1 MKLYS
6 VNLKKSSDWTRFQE
20 AYPDTPK
27 VLYFTDKDKISP
39 FFKTLT
45 AHFRSTIAFAHVYKN
60 SSLVEELGVTEFPT
74 LLYNGKKKVKMA
86 KDLIE
91 QV

>member
-6 VNLKKSSDWTRFQE
+6 VPIRNVADWQKLQST
-20 AYPDTPK
+20 YPDTPK
-27 VLYFTDKDKISP
+27 VLYFTDKDRISP

-45 AHFRSTIAFAHVYKN
+45 AHFRNTIVFGHVFKN
-60 SSLVEELGVTEFPT
+60 SSLCAQLGVTAFPT
-74 LLYNGKKKVKMA
+74 LLLNGKTP
-86 KDLIE
+86 LTSTSNLQE

>member
-6 VNLKKSSDWTRFQE
+6 VPIKTAGDWQKLQS

-27 VLYFTDKDKISP
+27 VLYFTDKDRISP

-45 AHFRSTIAFAHVYKN
+45 AHFRDTIAFGHVFKN
-60 SSLVEELGVTEFPT
+60 SSLCAQLGVTTFPT
-74 LLYNGKKKVKMA
+74 LLLNGKTP
-86 KDLIE
+86 LTSTSNLLE